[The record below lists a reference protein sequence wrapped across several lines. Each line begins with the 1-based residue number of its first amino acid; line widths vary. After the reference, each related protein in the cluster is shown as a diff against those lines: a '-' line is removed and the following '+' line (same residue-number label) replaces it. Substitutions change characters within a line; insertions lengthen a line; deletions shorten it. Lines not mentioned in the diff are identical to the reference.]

1 MSATGNNGRKKRPQ
15 TYILIGD
22 GFDELEVIYFLHTFR
37 RAGLSI
43 KSISLFNK
51 LVTSRQGVSL
61 KTDYALAEHP
71 FDPADDYVLILPSRG
86 RNSDALRHDARIKVL
101 LENLNRGKGRVVITE
116 GSGIL
121 ATDVGEI
128 VTSRPTYQPR
138 RDEQLPEFVKT
149 LADKIAFAY

>member
-1 MSATGNNGRKKRPQ
+1 MSVTGSSGRKKRPQ

-22 GFDELEVIYFLHTFR
+22 GFDELEVVYFLHTFR
-37 RAGLSI
+37 KAGLPI

-86 RNSDALRHDARIKVL
+86 RNADALRHDARIMDL
-101 LENLNRGKGRVVITE
+101 LKNLNQGKGRVVITE
-116 GSGIL
+116 NTGTL
-121 ATDVGEI
+121 VTDVHEI
-128 VTSRPTYQPR
+128 VTSRPTYHPSAG
-138 RDEQLPEFVKT
+138 EQLHEFVET
-149 LADKIAFAY
+149 LANQIAFAY